1 MNNARAI
8 RQLKKLPLV
17 QSIDNTLWDRLT
29 PLITFI
35 DLAEGETLFAAGAES
50 QSLYLVVDGELGL
63 FMPCNDAS
71 SETFYLQARRKGET
85 AGDFAVLNGGEH
97 LASAIA
103 VRKSRIA
110 LFPRFAFDQLTNI
123 DSGILAHVYD
133 VAARLSRR
141 VTLARSFLELFGDI
155 SNATMEQL
163 LEQTEIRHYHSG
175 QVLFHEGDSPDALY
189 VMISGKLVVESST
202 AGGMIRRVAEV
213 QAPETVGEL
222 ALLADSTRTATVT
235 AARECTVAV
244 LARSAFDTLI
254 ALRPEML
261 MRLSRLI
268 VRRHIANTMHP
279 ENSTADRTFLILP
292 LDSRIP
298 LRRFV
303 HQLKS
308 ALRELGNTLTLNS
321 RSFDTLYGRTG
332 ASQTG
337 FDNVFNSAVAE
348 WLDDKENRNDTL
360 VYVADREWNS
370 WTQRCINRADR
381 ILLLA
386 DADPGNETVLR
397 QQEHQL
403 ETLFSQSRI
412 RPRIDLVLLHSS
424 NTRQPQGTARWLEK
438 RQLDAFYHV
447 RINDPAHFSRLAR
460 RLTHK
465 ARGLV
470 FSGGGAR
477 GYAHLGVQRLIEEQS
492 VCIDYIGGSS
502 MGGLLGA
509 AMAMGRNHDSIL
521 NLSASFASKQALF
534 DYTLPLA
541 SLMKSAKLTR
551 FCREVYRNTRIEDLW
566 IPFFCISSNL
576 ADGREV
582 IHESGPL
589 WKVVRSTIS
598 LPGVFSPVPTTDGDL
613 LIDGAVLNTFPVDIM
628 QQRLGGRAN
637 IIGVNVSQIPEQF
650 NYYDFGTTL
659 SGWQVLF
666 SRLNPWA
673 DTIRI
678 PRIAETLLR
687 ATDIKSIERLN
698 EARNSLEV
706 LVEPN
711 VRSISLLD
719 FKSYALIS
727 DLGYEEARRVFA
739 RHGLCPELAE
749 ETRSPRAETDGCN
762 NASITDDS
770 EGNTPGATAT
780 GSV

>member
-1 MNNARAI
+1 MKNARAL
-8 RQLKKLPLV
+8 RQLKKLPLL
-17 QSIDNTLWDRLT
+17 QSIDAALWDRLI
-29 PLITFI
+29 PLISFT
-35 DLAEGETLFAAGAES
+35 DLAEGETLFSAGSES
-50 QSLYLVVDGELGL
+50 QNLYLVVDGELGL
-63 FMPCNDAS
+63 YMPCNDAS
-71 SETFYLQARRKGET
+71 TETFYLQARRKGET

-97 LASAIA
+97 LATAIA
-103 VRKSRIA
+103 IRKTRIA
-110 LFPRFAFDQLTNI
+110 QFPRFAFDLLTNI

-141 VTLARSFLELFGDI
+141 VTLARAFLELFGDM
-155 SNATMEQL
+155 SNATMDQL

-175 QVLFHEGDSPDALY
+175 QVLFREGDTPDALF
-189 VMISGKLVVESST
+189 VIISGKLLVESID
-202 AGGMIRRVAEV
+202 AEGVQRRIAEV

-222 ALLADSTRTATVT
+222 ALLADTDRTATVT
-235 AARECTVAV
+235 AARESTVAA
-244 LARSAFDTLI
+244 LARSAFDTLV
-254 ALRPEML
+254 ANRPEML
-261 MRLSRLI
+261 LRLSRMI
-268 VRRHIANTMHP
+268 VRRNVANSQRDQ
-279 ENSTADRTFLILP
+279 NSTTDRTFLILP
-292 LDSRIP
+292 LDSRLP

-308 ALRELGNTLTLNS
+308 ALRDQGDTLTLNS

-332 ASQTG
+332 ASQTS
-337 FDNVFNSAVAE
+337 FDNIFNSAIAE
-348 WLDDKENRNDTL
+348 WLDDKENRVDSL

-386 DADPGNETVLR
+386 NADPENGAELR
-397 QQEHQL
+397 QQEQQL
-403 ETLFSQSRI
+403 EALFSQSRI
-412 RPRIDLVLLHSS
+412 RPRIDLVLLHAS
-424 NTRQPQGTARWLEK
+424 NTRYPQGTSRWLD
-438 RQLDAFYHV
+438 RRALDAFYHV

-465 ARGLV
+465 ARGVV

-477 GYAHLGVQRLIEEQS
+477 GYAHLGVQRLIEEQD

-509 AMAMGRNHDSIL
+509 AMAMGRSYESVHS
-521 NLSASFASKQALF
+521 LSASFANKQALF
-534 DYTLPLA
+534 DYTLPLV

-551 FCREVYRNTRIEDLW
+551 FCREVYRSTRIEDLW

-598 LPGVFSPVPTTDGDL
+598 LPGVFSPVPTADGDL

-628 QQRLGGRAN
+628 QKRLGGRAN

-650 NYYDFGTTL
+650 HYYDFGTAL
-659 SGWQVLF
+659 SGWQVLL
-666 SRLNPWA
+666 SRINPWA
-673 DTIRI
+673 DSIRI

-719 FKSYALIS
+719 FKSYAQIS

-739 RHGLCPELAE
+739 RHGLCPGNPDDTHCPLPEAE
-749 ETRSPRAETDGCN
+749 ADGNSTASETGP
-762 NASITDDS
+762 
-770 EGNTPGATAT
+770 
-780 GSV
+780 V

>member
-1 MNNARAI
+1 MLNNARAI
-8 RQLKKLPLV
+8 RQLKKLPLL
-17 QSIDNTLWDRLT
+17 QSIDSPLWERLT
-29 PLITFI
+29 PLISFT
-35 DLAEGETLFAAGAES
+35 DLAEGESLFSAGRES
-50 QSLYLVVDGELGL
+50 QNLYLVVDGELGL
-63 FMPCNDAS
+63 YMPCNDSS
-71 SETFYLQARRKGET
+71 SETFYLQTRRKGET

-97 LASAIA
+97 LVTAIA
-103 VRKSRIA
+103 IRKSRIA

-141 VTLARSFLELFGDI
+141 VTLARSFLELFGDMT
-155 SNATMEQL
+155 NATMEQL
-163 LEQTEIRHYHSG
+163 LEQTDIQHYHSG
-175 QVLFHEGDSPDALY
+175 QVLFREGDSAEALFI
-189 VMISGKLVVESST
+189 MISGKLVVESNT
-202 AGGMIRRVAEV
+202 ADGMMRRVAEV

-222 ALLADSTRTATVT
+222 ALLAGTTRTATVT

-254 ALRPEML
+254 ARRPEML
-261 MRLSRLI
+261 LRLSRMI
-268 VRRHIANTMHP
+268 VRRHVADTRHP
-279 ENSTADRTFLILP
+279 KDNARDRTFLILP
-292 LDSRIP
+292 LDSRLP

-308 ALRELGNTLTLNS
+308 GLRELGDTLTLNS

-337 FDNVFNSAVAE
+337 FDNIFNSAVAE
-348 WLDDKENRNDTL
+348 WLDDKENRSDSL
-360 VYVADREWNS
+360 VYVADREWNF

-386 DADPGNETVLR
+386 NADPGNDTQLR
-397 QQEHQL
+397 QQEQQL
-403 ETLFSQSRI
+403 EALFSQSRI

-424 NTRQPQGTARWLEK
+424 KTHQPRGTDRWLEK
-438 RQLDAFYHV
+438 RRLDAFYHV
-447 RINDPAHFSRLAR
+447 RINDPEHFSRLAR

-465 ARGLV
+465 ARGIV

-477 GYAHLGVQRLIEEQS
+477 GYAHLGVQRLIEEHA

-509 AMAMGRNHDSIL
+509 AMAMGRDYNDVLS
-521 NLSASFASKQALF
+521 LSASFANKQALF

-598 LPGVFSPVPTTDGDL
+598 LPGVFSPVPTIDGDL
-613 LIDGAVLNTFPVDIM
+613 LIDGAVLNTFPVDVM

-650 NYYDFGTTL
+650 HYYDFGTTL
-659 SGWQVLF
+659 SGWQVLL
-666 SRLNPWA
+666 SRLNPWSQ
-673 DTIRI
+673 TIRI

-698 EARNSLEV
+698 DARNSLEV

-711 VRSISLLD
+711 VRAISLLD
-719 FKSYALIS
+719 FKSYAQIS
-727 DLGYEEARRVFA
+727 ALGYDEARRVFA
-739 RHGLCPELAE
+739 RHGLCPQISDQTNPVVADNDDEL
-749 ETRSPRAETDGCN
+749 
-762 NASITDDS
+762 SITAAELS
-770 EGNTPGATAT
+770 
-780 GSV
+780 